1 LGKNGAGEV
10 KVHPFFTTHNEWT
23 WETIRNGIRINQFSI
38 FFNIINLVSAPVVPS
53 LSNDEDTSSFNEIEK
68 HDSPTEE
75 SFSASKAFVG
85 NQLSF
90 IGFSYSNEQQ

>member
-1 LGKNGAGEV
+1 MDLGNNTKRYLN
-10 KVHPFFTTHNEWT
+10 K
-23 WETIRNGIRINQFSI
+23 SI
-38 FFNIINLVSAPVVPS
+38 FYFFEIINLVSAPVVPS